1 MLSETFCSCPMFA
14 YILAISIF
22 CFQVVSVGGLLVNL
36 VGIFAFRHAHSHGG
50 SSHGHGSHG
59 HSHHG
64 HSHGH
69 GHAHD
74 DHHDRS
80 VNMQGKNYQ
89 NDFLSTDVGLYNRNV
104 CFFKDFLKL
113 F

>member
-1 MLSETFCSCPMFA
+1 MSA
-14 YILAISIF
+14 YVLAIFVF

-36 VGIFAFRHAHSHGG
+36 VGIFAFRHAHS
-50 SSHGHGSHG
+50 HGSHG

-80 VNMQGKNYQ
+80 VNMQGKRLLVYTMK
-89 NDFLSTDVGLYNRNV
+89 F
-104 CFFKDFLKL
+104 
-113 F
+113 

>member
-1 MLSETFCSCPMFA
+1 MLLEEYCSCLIFA

-69 GHAHD
+69 GHVHD

-80 VNMQGKNYQ
+80 VNMQGKNYH
-89 NDFLSTDVGLYNRNV
+89 NDFRNTRVGLYNRNV
-104 CFFKDFLKL
+104 CFFKDFLTL

>member
-1 MLSETFCSCPMFA
+1 M
-14 YILAISIF
+14 
-22 CFQVVSVGGLLVNL
+22 NL

-59 HSHHG
+59 HSHHS

-80 VNMQGKNYQ
+80 VNMQGYIIIHSKYFPVS
-89 NDFLSTDVGLYNRNV
+89 DW
-104 CFFKDFLKL
+104 LKPHA
-113 F
+113 

>member
-1 MLSETFCSCPMFA
+1 M
-14 YILAISIF
+14 
-22 CFQVVSVGGLLVNL
+22 NL

>member
-1 MLSETFCSCPMFA
+1 M
-14 YILAISIF
+14 
-22 CFQVVSVGGLLVNL
+22 NL

-80 VNMQGKNYQ
+80 VNMQGTSHKSNCSRILIDSYL
-89 NDFLSTDVGLYNRNV
+89 LSIHWRANV
-104 CFFKDFLKL
+104 
-113 F
+113 

>member
-1 MLSETFCSCPMFA
+1 MF
-14 YILAISIF
+14 LAIFVF

-36 VGIFAFRHAHSHGG
+36 VGIFAFRHAHSHGS
-50 SSHGHGSHG
+50 SSHGHGSHGHSHHG

-80 VNMQGKNYQ
+80 VNMQGKRLLVYTMK
-89 NDFLSTDVGLYNRNV
+89 F
-104 CFFKDFLKL
+104 
-113 F
+113 